1 MGRAIFTPVSR
12 DWLHVSAVFIGSF
25 LLFLIEPMAARRLLP
40 LLGGSAEVWI
50 ICLIFFQCA
59 LLLGYLGA
67 HALAT
72 RLPRRTRA
80 VTYCALLAVCLLHG
94 QFVGRVELA
103 ASTAHPVLSVFRLL
117 AVLIGL
123 PFLALSM
130 TTPLLQSWQAGESLP
145 HNTAPPAA
153 PSYRFYA
160 FSNFGSFL
168 ALVVYPWLLEPHY
181 GLRAQNLGWRIGFAV
196 FAVICATIFFGDSR
210 DLSPNATR
218 EPGSG
223 SRIEA
228 QPLPA
233 HRMLWFV
240 LAACGT
246 LLLCAIT
253 NHLNQDVAAVPLLWV
268 LPLIAYLLS
277 FVWAFSGDRFYP
289 RRWFLLFLPLILFAT
304 GYAILQTDLNLAL
317 GWWVL
322 FFCVVLLYCCM
333 VCHGE
338 LHRLRPAPGHLT
350 SFYLTIAAGG
360 MIGSVFVGI
369 VAPLIFRAN
378 YELACG
384 LVFLALLAMVIV
396 WHEGILWRVLGFTSL
411 AAMMVLGG
419 KQIASNSSGAIA
431 LARNFYGALRVVE
444 TRATPES
451 RLTDPPA
458 TPRSPKTNADPT
470 FRALFHGTV
479 LHGAQ
484 VIGST
489 SAAPFYS
496 PDSGIAMAID
506 LCCGQHPRRIGVIGL
521 GAGSVAAYA
530 RAGDVVRF
538 YEIDPLIEK
547 MATEYFTYIHD
558 SPADIQVILGDGRV
572 SLAQQ
577 PPQRFDVL
585 AIDAFSGGAIPV
597 HLLTREAVELYL
609 RHLRPGGI
617 LAINITNVYLDLGPI
632 VEEQARRAGL
642 HAFYF
647 ESAVNYPGGYV
658 VDWVLLTDNQTFL
671 SRPKIQR
678 GQTLDPQP
686 GLRTWT
692 DDYNSLFPVFS
703 LRNRPD

>member
-1 MGRAIFTPVSR
+1 MFTRVSR
-12 DWLHVSAVFIGSF
+12 DWLLGSAVFTGSF

-50 ICLIFFQCA
+50 TCLIFFQCA

-80 VTYCALLAVCLLHG
+80 LIYSTLLGACLLHG
-94 QFVGRVELA
+94 QFIGRVELA

-117 AVLIGL
+117 AVMIGL
-123 PFLALSM
+123 PFFALSM
-130 TTPLLQSWQAGESLP
+130 TTPLLQSWQAGEAMAL
-145 HNTAPPAA
+145 NTAQLAA

-168 ALVVYPWLLEPHY
+168 ALVVYPWLLEPRY
-181 GLRAQNLGWRIGFAV
+181 GLRAQNLLWRIGFAV
-196 FAVICATIFFGDSR
+196 FAVTCATIFFGNFR
-210 DLSPNATR
+210 DLSPNAAP
-218 EPGSG
+218 EPGAG
-223 SRIEA
+223 SLNEA
-228 QPLPA
+228 PPRAA
-233 HRMLWFV
+233 HRVLWFL

-253 NHLNQDVAAVPLLWV
+253 NHLNQDVAAVPLLWI

-289 RRWFLLFLPLILFAT
+289 RRWFLLFLPVILFAA
-304 GYAILQTDLNLAL
+304 GYAIVQTDLNLAL

-338 LHRLRPAPGHLT
+338 LHRLRPAPAHLT

-360 MIGSVFVGI
+360 MIGSVFVGM
-369 VAPLIFRAN
+369 VAPVIFRAN

-384 LVFLALLAMVIV
+384 LVLLALLAVVIA
-396 WHEGILWRVLGFTSL
+396 WREGIAWRVLGFTSL
-411 AAMMVLGG
+411 AAVVVLGG
-419 KQIASNSSGAIA
+419 KQIANNRNGALA

-451 RLTDPPA
+451 PLTNPPA
-458 TPRSPKTNADPT
+458 TPGSPNTNADST

-489 SAAPFYS
+489 RATPFYS

-506 LCCGQHPRRIGVIGL
+506 LCCGQRPRRIGVIGL
-521 GAGSVAAYA
+521 GAGSVAAYS
-530 RAGDVVRF
+530 RAGDVIRF

-547 MATEYFTYIHD
+547 MATEYFTYLHD
-558 SPADIQVILGDGRV
+558 SPADIQIILGDGRV

-577 PPQRFDVL
+577 PSQQFDVL

-597 HLLTREAVELYL
+597 HLLTREAIELYL

-632 VEEQARRAGL
+632 VEAQARRAGL
-642 HAFYF
+642 HAFFF

-658 VDWVLLTDNQTFL
+658 VDWVLLSNNQTLL
-671 SRPKIQR
+671 SRPEMER
-678 GQTLDPQP
+678 GQALDPQP
-686 GLRTWT
+686 GLRIWT

-703 LRNRPD
+703 LRNHPE